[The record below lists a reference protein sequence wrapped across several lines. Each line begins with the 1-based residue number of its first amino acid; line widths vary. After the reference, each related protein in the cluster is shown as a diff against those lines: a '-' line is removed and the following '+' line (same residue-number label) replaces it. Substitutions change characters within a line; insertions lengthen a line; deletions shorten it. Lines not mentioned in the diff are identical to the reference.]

1 MARLHV
7 ELCRRL
13 APDNVLVSTVA
24 HPHAADVDGGEPY
37 PVHRQRFPFSRANR
51 FVHVLQWTHWLAGEA
66 RNGDVI
72 HCGNVR
78 PVGYATW
85 WAARRKRVPYVAHV
99 YGGDL
104 LREKRKIAES
114 RVKRATAR
122 AILGGA
128 AGIVGCSQWTANLAR
143 LVMADAGVR
152 QPPPVVGIDLGT
164 DPQRFN
170 PSRATG
176 ALRRKLGIGDAPMAI
191 TVARLVPHKG
201 QDVAIQA
208 MALLASD
215 FPSLQY
221 VLVGSGEDESR
232 LRALS
237 TELGLAQR
245 VHFAGALSDAET
257 AEAYA
262 AATVYVGPSRLD
274 ADVNVEGFGISFV
287 EAGASGVP
295 SVAGDSGGV
304 RGAVRDGETGIV
316 VPPGDPVAVAKA
328 LRTLLRDADLRHAMG
343 REARRLVER
352 YYNWDRVAAETRA
365 FVLDVTARAR
375 GVS

>member
-1 MARLHV
+1 M
-7 ELCRRL
+7 
-13 APDNVLVSTVA
+13 
-24 HPHAADVDGGEPY
+24 
-37 PVHRQRFPFSRANR
+37 
-51 FVHVLQWTHWLAGEA
+51 
-66 RNGDVI
+66 
-72 HCGNVR
+72 
-78 PVGYATW
+78 
-85 WAARRKRVPYVAHV
+85 AHV

-152 QPPPVVGIDLGT
+152 QPPPVAGIDLGT
-164 DPQRFN
+164 DPVRFN

-176 ALRRKLGIGDAPMAI
+176 ALRTKLGIGDAPLAI

-208 MALLASD
+208 IALLAPD
-215 FPSLQY
+215 FPALQY
-221 VLVGSGEDESR
+221 VMVGAGEDESR

-237 TELGLAQR
+237 TELGIAPR
-245 VHFAGALSDAET
+245 VHFAGALSDDET

-262 AATVYVGPSRLD
+262 TATVYIGPSRLD
-274 ADVNVEGFGISFV
+274 AGVNVEGFGISFI

-328 LRTLLRDADLRHAMG
+328 LRMLLRDHDLRRAMG
-343 REARRLVER
+343 REARRLVET
-352 YYNWDRVAAETRA
+352 YYNWNRVAAETRA
-365 FVLDVTARAR
+365 FVLAVTARAR
-375 GVS
+375 DVS